1 MISWVKSDRARRES
15 PVKKTTLK
23 DIAQEAGVSVG
34 AVSLILNNRPCR
46 ISEENKQK
54 VREIAARR
62 NYVANQVARALVT
75 QRSHTLGLILPDIGD
90 HFFSALAQRLEKKCR
105 ELGYYLMFA
114 NSDDCL
120 DTELQ
125 LISSFGARGV
135 DGLFVIQSNQSYAH
149 PHTFQQALS
158 QLSVPYIMVDRSL
171 DHPPCDVVRYDNI
184 LGGQLATQHL
194 LQAGHRDIACIYM
207 DDGLGNG
214 AHRLQGFRSAM
225 EQAGLT
231 VPPDRMIPGN
241 NRPDS
246 GERAA
251 YAILDSRATAVFVCN
266 GMMALGLLRALHQ
279 LGVCVPEDL
288 SVVSYDNVLQEYLM
302 DVQLT
307 TVVQD
312 LDAMAQQAAT
322 LMARRIDGELE
333 DYVQLSLSPTLQCR
347 DSVRPPR

>member
-1 MISWVKSDRARRES
+1 M
-15 PVKKTTLK
+15 KKTTLK
-23 DIAQEAGVSVG
+23 DIAQESGVSVG

-54 VREIAARR
+54 VREVAARR

-90 HFFSALAQRLEKKCR
+90 HFFAALAQRLEKKCR

-135 DGLFVIQSNQSYAH
+135 DGLFIVQSNQSYTQAE
-149 PHTFQQALS
+149 PFQTALS
-158 QLSVPYIMVDRSL
+158 RLSVPYVMVDRTL
-171 DHPPCDVVRYDNI
+171 PGTPCDMVGYDNVM
-184 LGGQLATQHL
+184 GGYLATQHL

-214 AHRLQGFRSAM
+214 AHRLDGFLSAM
-225 EQAGLT
+225 KEAGLS
-231 VPPDRMIPGN
+231 VPSHRMIPGN

-251 YAILDSRATAVFVCN
+251 YAVLDSRATAVFVCN

-279 LGVCVPEDL
+279 LGVCVPQDI
-288 SVVSYDNVLQEYLM
+288 SVVSYDNILQEYLL

-312 LDAMAQQAAT
+312 LDLLAERASSLMAQ
-322 LMARRIDGELE
+322 RIDGKAEE
-333 DYVQLSLSPTLQCR
+333 FVQLSLPPILQRR
-347 DSVRPPR
+347 DSVAPPL